1 MLKNLKKIEKNHF
14 KKIFGKQWKPQNPS
28 PAPPKMPFWT
38 SRGPPR
44 GMVVVLPR
52 CQKVDLGAKN
62 EKLPGRPTIVTL
74 TQIKHARPSHSER
87 VCTVGRWY
95 PGWPRRW
102 NIFWDGAAPPWL
114 TFFIVQFPKFGTF
127 WCAQVATYGGGECD
141 FYHEFQKP
149 YQASLRW
156 PYKFIFLYGHGQFTW
171 PFPTVT
177 IRAAHGF
184 IQKNWVFWIFLYFS
198 MFFSPP

>member
-1 MLKNLKKIEKNHF
+1 MLKKLKKSKNFFQKNIWKNSGNHKIPHQRHQKCHF
-14 KKIFGKQWKPQNPS
+14 G
-28 PAPPKMPFWT
+28 PAVAHLVAWLLYIPGAK
-38 SRGPPR
+38 
-44 GMVVVLPR
+44 
-52 CQKVDLGAKN
+52 KVDLGAKN
-62 EKLPGRPTIVTL
+62 EKLPGPPTIVTL